1 MQYIKIT
8 DAIREQIQSGQLAAG
23 VKLPSERKLAETFKT
38 TRVTLREA
46 LSLLE
51 ADGLIFREDRR
62 GWFISQRPLIVN
74 LSKPYDF
81 TDIALSQGRKPTTE
95 VLSGDSM
102 MANKES
108 SVALSLPPFSDVY
121 RFERVHSVD
130 GKPVMYAEHYVR
142 AERVPNL
149 LQHTLEG
156 DLAEL
161 YQAQWQLHFTKSL
174 YRLVSTTFDKDVALV
189 TRSTLGSPAMKITK
203 INVDESGVAQEVVF
217 EYWRCSAI
225 EFEMEAAFTS
235 R

>member
-23 VKLPSERKLAETFKT
+23 TKLPSERKLAEAFKT

-62 GWFISQRPLIVN
+62 GWFISQRPLIVS

-81 TDIALSQGRKPTTE
+81 NDVAVSQGRKPSTE
-95 VLSGDSM
+95 VLSSDSM

-108 SVALSLPPFSDVY
+108 SEALSLPPFSDVF
-121 RFERVHSVD
+121 RFERVHGVD
-130 GKPVMYAEHYVR
+130 GRPVMYAEHYLR

-149 LQHTLEG
+149 LQHGLEG
-156 DLAEL
+156 DLSEL
-161 YQAQWQLHFTKSL
+161 YHSQWQLRFTKSC
-174 YRLVSTTFDKDVALV
+174 YRLVSTTFDKDVALA
-189 TRSTLGSPAMKITK
+189 TRSTSGSPAMKITK
-203 INVDESGVAQEVVF
+203 VNFDESGVAQEVVF

-225 EFEMEAAFTS
+225 ELEMEAAFNL

>member
-23 VKLPSERKLAETFKT
+23 TKLPSERKLAEAFKT

-62 GWFISQRPLIVN
+62 GWFISQRPLVIN
-74 LSKPYDF
+74 LSKPYEF
-81 TDIALSQGRKPTTE
+81 SSVALSQGRKPTTE
-95 VLSGDSM
+95 VLSCDSM

-108 SVALSLPPFSDVY
+108 TEALSLPPFSDVF
-121 RFERVHSVD
+121 RFERVHSLD
-130 GKPVMYAEHYVR
+130 GRPVMYAEHVIR

-149 LQHTLEG
+149 LQHALEG
-156 DLAEL
+156 NLSEL
-161 YQAQWQLHFTKSL
+161 YQSEWQLNATQAK
-174 YRLVSTTFDKDVALV
+174 YRIISTTFDQDIALA
-189 TRSTLGSPAMKITK
+189 TRSTTGSPAIKITK
-203 INVDESGVAQEVVF
+203 VNVDESGVAQEVIF

-225 EFEMEAAFTS
+225 ELEMEAAFTL